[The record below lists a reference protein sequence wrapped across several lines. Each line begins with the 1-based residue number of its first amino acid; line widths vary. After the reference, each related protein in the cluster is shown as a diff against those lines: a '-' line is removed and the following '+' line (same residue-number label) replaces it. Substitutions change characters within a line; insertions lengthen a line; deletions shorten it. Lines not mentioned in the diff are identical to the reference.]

1 MWLEVVLKC
10 DTENTPYRVYIND
23 DLITERFYAITLD
36 SRYAIT
42 NTTISNNLLIE
53 LVDDVAYDVRVE
65 SLTDTEVLLSDYTIR
80 EKLDEN

>member
-53 LVDDVAYDVRVE
+53 LVDDVTYDVRVE

>member
-10 DTENTPYRVYIND
+10 DTDNAPYRVYIND